1 MCKDKQSKSEDKSK
15 GVSDMAALTT
25 NCGAFVVRE
34 DKVKEFLEKIS
45 TPMITKDFLKK
56 CQKADKEIRDK
67 K

>member
-1 MCKDKQSKSEDKSK
+1 
-15 GVSDMAALTT
+15 MAALTT